1 MMKKEFSH
9 NSYNYNQSKC
19 RSSDVSQKEF
29 RNKII
34 NIILLIFLEN
44 TSQKIFFLSLFNL
57 GINLFIITIR
67 S

>member
-44 TSQKIFFLSLFNL
+44 TSQKIFFFE
-57 GINLFIITIR
+57 FV
-67 S
+67 